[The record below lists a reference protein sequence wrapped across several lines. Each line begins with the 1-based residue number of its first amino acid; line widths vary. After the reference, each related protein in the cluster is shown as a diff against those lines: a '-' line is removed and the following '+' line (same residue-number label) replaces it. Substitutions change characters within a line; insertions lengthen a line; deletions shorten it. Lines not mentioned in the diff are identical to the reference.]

1 MPDSKSHLDRVRREF
16 ARQSETFDAHA
27 VKADLSVEDRF
38 HRVLGD
44 RPAGA
49 TLDAGVNLRIESGK
63 IGFFDRWR
71 LVAADKPPA

>member
-38 HRVLGD
+38 RHVLVD
-44 RPAGA
+44 RAAGA

-63 IGFFDRWR
+63 IGFLDRWR

>member
-1 MPDSKSHLDRVRREF
+1 MPDTKSHLDRVRGEF

-38 HRVLGD
+38 RHVPGARA
-44 RPAGA
+44 AGA

-63 IGFFDRWR
+63 IRFFDRWR
-71 LVAADKPPA
+71 LVAADKLPA